1 MKKYLLYFY
10 RIIVLFAVL
19 FSAAICGQISMS
31 TTGSYQQDFNTLIS
45 TGTGNFTDNTTLP
58 NWYAQR
64 TGTGSTIVA
73 NTGSSTSGNLYS
85 YGSGDSDRALG
96 SLGSGTTGNFAWG
109 TLLQNNS
116 PYAITDIRISYTG
129 EQWRNSAAEAQTVAF
144 YYKISSL
151 LSSDLQPNVN
161 EGWTAVTYL
170 DFTSPV
176 TGGTAGVLDGNNA
189 ANRVVKNSISIPS
202 IMLPTGSYI
211 LLKWDDPDHIG
222 NDHGLSIDD
231 VKIEWTVNSVAQPE
245 PTNFPINFSCGVTTH
260 STIPLSW
267 TDAAGTTPPDGYL
280 IRWSSTSY
288 TDIADPQD
296 GTAAANGTNTQNVL
310 QGTQTFTASG
320 LSPNTAYFFKIWSY
334 TNSGTAIDYKLVGEP
349 KTSCATLAPP
359 CNFSEDFSKSNA
371 KASYTDGSFVG
382 NNSIVWTYTK
392 ARDEGDF
399 GINGKGI
406 MLHTTNSKI
415 ISSSINN
422 GISSFTCSLKKG
434 FTGAGNRQ
442 VELLINGVSVG
453 SSVAWDN
460 ADVQTF
466 TINNLNIAG
475 SITIEIRN
483 SKNEQVVIDDLS
495 WICFTGTPKPR
506 ISIQGNGVTITD
518 GDTSPSAVDGTDF
531 GTAILSGTEVVKTFT
546 LHNVGSADLV
556 LDDPAV
562 VLLDGSK
569 GFTVSA
575 QPAVNPIPGF
585 SNQIFKIKFNNA
597 VPGTYTETV
606 MIGSNDADTPVY
618 SFDVKAIVSQPA
630 ITLGKT
636 ALSGFSYPFGQGP
649 SVTQNFV
656 VNGVNLGEDIRAEAS
671 SDWEISTNQ
680 TYDGGNAAPF
690 SSIVF
695 SKSLAGAVTN
705 KTIHV
710 RLKDGLEVGSYAG
723 TVRLTSSNAAT
734 KVVML
739 RGQVVAGVSDMKV
752 TGNGSSIA
760 NGSMSPNGLNNTLFA
775 SQNLGDSQTKAFEI
789 KNLGGYPLTIG
800 AITLSG
806 PDASSFS
813 VLNGPAAGTV
823 LNQNGT
829 ATFEIKFAPTA
840 IGAKNATLSV
850 TNNDPKDNPYVFAV
864 RGAATY
870 CSSVG
875 EIIIARQNFETVP
888 ASPAMNYTLTHFGT
902 IAPGPNT
909 GFSSGNSGSNSF
921 PKANNLYSE
930 GARGYRIQ
938 GADPLAE
945 IPSGVTF
952 IFDEVDTSI
961 YDHINLSFKIA
972 GFSLGSTGNG
982 MDDLDASNT
991 STAIHADKLDYV
1003 LVEVSPDGG
1012 ATWYPQAKVVS
1023 GEMNLAWSFGSAGTA
1038 TGTRAYTADNHLTY
1052 FSSTAKN
1059 RYSAISITG
1068 LPAVAKL
1075 KLRISAQDN
1084 ALNESWI
1091 LDDVRITSTGLV
1103 PKIWN
1108 GAWFPS
1114 APQTSDKAI
1123 IQADYNTA
1131 DFGGFKVCQCEIGKK
1146 ATLTVAAGTEVKISD
1161 FMVNDGSVI
1170 VQNKGNL
1177 IQVNESDTNS
1187 GAGNFKAEQLITLS
1201 AGRQQYNYLHSPAEG
1216 FNMKDLYKNARDEN
1230 HLPVTAPFVLYHNEG
1245 TNTFLNSS
1253 GAYIKGRALAV
1264 KEPAIGFAPAQI
1276 TAVFEGRPT
1285 NGTFIYTLVNSYP
1298 ANIQRGYN
1306 LIGNPY
1312 SSNMDLVQFYQNN
1325 VASGKLS
1332 STFYL
1337 WDHNAN
1343 LQTAQ
1348 FGDSYGGQA
1357 YAQFNAATP
1366 AGVGTPVK
1374 ASGDAGTSVLKTPSR
1389 YVSVGQGFMAKLTA
1403 ASSQNIIFSNSTR
1416 SSGSSQ
1422 AYFGKGA
1429 GGNSEKAVDR
1439 FWLNMISPQNI
1450 ASNIAI
1456 VYSEKGTDGFTEED
1470 SRSMGGSDALYSCVE
1485 GEKLSVNGKSGF
1497 MNTDAVELG
1506 TAHFAAGNYT
1516 IALDKA
1522 EGIFED
1528 GQNIYLKDR
1537 KTVII
1542 TSLSQGSY
1550 SFAADAG
1557 ETTGRFEI
1565 VYQPEIIL
1573 VTDRKVKE
1581 GILVYQDAGDFVI
1594 RAQTE
1599 KITQVEVYDAVGR
1612 LVYKI
1617 QPEYTRVVIPG
1628 HYFVQGLYI
1637 LKIHQKEQLTVK
1649 KIVR

>member
-1 MKKYLLYFY
+1 MDN
-10 RIIVLFAVL
+10 
-19 FSAAICGQISMS
+19 S
-31 TTGSYQQDFNTLIS
+31 TLT
-45 TGTGNFTDNTTLP
+45 
-58 NWYAQR
+58 NWYAKR
-64 TGTGSTIVA
+64 SGTGTIISADVGSATA
-73 NTGSSTSGNLYS
+73 GNLYS
-85 YGSGDSDRALG
+85 YGSSGSTDRALG
-96 SLGSGTTGNFAWG
+96 SLGSGGVAAGDFAWG
-109 TLLQNNS
+109 VLLKNNS
-116 PYAITDIRISYTG
+116 SFTVTDIKVSYTG
-129 EQWRNSAAEAQTVAF
+129 KQWRNSGALAQTVSF
-144 YYKISSL
+144 YYKISS
-151 LSSDLQPNVN
+151 SPITDLQPKVIT
-161 EGWTAVTYL
+161 GWTAVTNL
-170 DFTSPV
+170 DFISPV
-176 TGGTAGVLDGNNA
+176 TGGEAGPLSGNAPENKTTKS
-189 ANRVVKNSISIPS
+189 NISIPALN
-202 IMLPTGSYI
+202 LPAGSYI
-211 LLKWDDPDHIG
+211 LLKWDDPDHTG
-222 NDHGLSIDD
+222 SDHGLAIDD

-260 STIPLSW
+260 STIPISW

-288 TDIADPQD
+288 ADIADPQD
-296 GTAAANGTNTQNVL
+296 GTAVANGANTQNVL
-310 QGTQTFTASG
+310 QGTQSFTATG
-320 LSPNTAYFFKIWSY
+320 LLSNTPYYFKIWSY
-334 TNSGTAIDYKLVGEP
+334 SNSGTAIDYKLVGEP
-349 KTSCATLAPP
+349 KTSCATLAQP

-371 KASYTDGSFVG
+371 KASYTAGSFVG
-382 NNSIVWTYTK
+382 NNSIVWTYTE

-406 MLHTTNSKI
+406 MLRTTSSKM

-422 GISSFTCSLKKG
+422 GISSFRCSLKKG

-442 VELLINGVSVG
+442 VELFINGVSVG

-475 SITIEIRN
+475 SVTIEIRN

-495 WICFTGTPKPR
+495 WTCFTGTPKPR

-531 GTAILSGTEVVKTFT
+531 GAAILSGTEVEKTFT
-546 LHNVGSADLV
+546 LLNVGSANLV

-562 VLLDGSK
+562 VLLHGSK

-575 QPAVNPIPGF
+575 QPAVNPLSGF
-585 SNQIFKIKFNNA
+585 SNQILKIRFNNA

-618 SFDVKAIVSQPA
+618 SFDVKATVSQPA
-630 ITLGKT
+630 ITTDKT
-636 ALSGFSYPFGQGP
+636 TLSGFSYPFGQGP
-649 SVTQNFV
+649 SATQNFV
-656 VNGVNLGEDIRAEAS
+656 VNGVNLGEDITAEAS
-671 SDWEISTNQ
+671 SNWEISTNQ
-680 TYDGGNAAPF
+680 TYDGSNAPPF
-690 SSIVF
+690 STLVLF
-695 SKSLAGAVTN
+695 KSSAGAVTN

-710 RLKDGLEVGSYAG
+710 RLKDGLEIGSYAG

-734 KVVML
+734 KVVAL
-739 RGQVVAGVSDMKV
+739 SGQVAAGISDMKV

-760 NGSMSPNGLNNTLFA
+760 NGSMSPSGLNNTLFA

-840 IGAKNATLSV
+840 VGTKNATLSIA
-850 TNNDPKDNPYVFAV
+850 NNDPKDHPYVFAV

-875 EIIIARQNFETVP
+875 EIIIARQNFEMVP
-888 ASPAMNYTLTHFGT
+888 ASPVMNYTLTHFGT

-938 GADPLAE
+938 GGDPLSE
-945 IPSGVTF
+945 TPSGVVFT
-952 IFDEVDTSI
+952 FDEVDTSI
-961 YDHINLSFKIA
+961 YDHINLSFKVA

-991 STAIHADKLDYV
+991 STTIHGDKLDYV

-1038 TGTRAYTADNHLTY
+1038 TGTRAYAADDHLTY

-1131 DFGGFKVCQCEIGKK
+1131 DFGGFKVCQCEIGNK

-1170 VQNKGNL
+1170 VQAKGNL

-1216 FNMKDLYKNARDEN
+1216 FNMKDLYKNARDE
-1230 HLPVTAPFVLYHNEG
+1230 HQLPVTAPFVLYHNEG

-1264 KEPAIGFAPAQI
+1264 KEPAIGFAPAHI
-1276 TAVFEGRPT
+1276 TAVFEGKPA
-1285 NGTFIYTLVNSYP
+1285 NGTFIYTLVNSNP
-1298 ANIQRGYN
+1298 ANMQRGYN

-1325 VASGKLS
+1325 AASGKLS
-1332 STFYL
+1332 STFYF

-1343 LQTAQ
+1343 LQTTQ

-1374 ASGDAGTSVLKTPSR
+1374 ASGDKGTSVLKIPSR
-1389 YVSVGQGFMAKLTA
+1389 YVSVAQGFMAKLTA
-1403 ASSQNIIFSNSTR
+1403 VSSQNIIFSNSTR

-1422 AYFGKGA
+1422 AYFGKGT
-1429 GGNSEKAVDR
+1429 GENSEKAVDR

-1450 ASNIAI
+1450 ASNIAV
-1456 VYSEKGTDGFTEED
+1456 VYFEKGVDGFTNED
-1470 SRSMGGSDALYSCVE
+1470 SHSMGGSDALFSWVE
-1485 GEKLSVNGKSGF
+1485 GEKLSVNGRSSF
-1497 MNTDAVELG
+1497 RNTDVVALG

-1522 EGIFED
+1522 EGVFED

-1537 KTVII
+1537 KTGTV
-1542 TSLSQGSY
+1542 TSLSQDSY
-1550 SFAADAG
+1550 TFAADAG

-1573 VTDRKVKE
+1573 VTDHKIKE

-1594 RAQTE
+1594 KAQTT
-1599 KITQVEVYDAVGR
+1599 KITQVEVYDAIGR
-1612 LVYKI
+1612 LVCKI
-1617 QPEYTRVVIPG
+1617 QAENTRVVIPG
-1628 HYFVQGLYI
+1628 HYFVQGIYV
-1637 LKIHQKEQLTVK
+1637 LKIHQKEQLTIR
-1649 KIVR
+1649 KIIR